1 MEEISKNTLRKIKIA
16 KFIILQILFF
26 VFYFLAGKY
35 DWDYGFDLPFRLFF
49 GGMFSIITGIIFGVM
64 FYFMGK
70 KSEYEN
76 DKILKLPIFFIILSV
91 VLLFRIDIIGV
102 IKLCFFNGL
111 FILGIF
117 RSKIKIR
124 SYLSKVSKI
133 ILWFVTMYFLIPS
146 FAICFGIP
154 MENHEDR
161 VPFSILISFVAINIC
176 FGFFIKKYFD
186 KEEIFFAIFFLI
198 IESIL
203 RIEGSFSQYRILVP
217 FFLINVFFG
226 LFIKK
231 YFDKEEI
238 EVVRILTIAG
248 CLIIMGIFIFMGFNW
263 YKEDYHTIIYTFPY
277 KVLMYLEE
285 AQISIEKVGIIKTL
299 ESRYFVYAM
308 IVNMGFYLGTLKI
321 NNKNKRKNCV
331 ENKIDG
337 DI

>member
-1 MEEISKNTLRKIKIA
+1 MEEISKNTLRKIEML

-26 VFYFLAGKY
+26 AFYFWVGKY

-49 GGMFSIITGIIFGVM
+49 GGMSSIITGIIFGVI

-70 KSEYEN
+70 KTEYEN
-76 DKILKLPIFFIILSV
+76 DKILKLPIFFIILSAL
-91 VLLFRIDIIGV
+91 LLFRIDIIGV

-133 ILWFVTMYFLIPS
+133 ILWFVTMYFLIPG

-154 MENHEDR
+154 MESYEDGMK
-161 VPFSILISFVAINIC
+161 FSILIPFVVINIC
-176 FGFFIKKYFD
+176 FGF
-186 KEEIFFAIFFLI
+186 
-198 IESIL
+198 
-203 RIEGSFSQYRILVP
+203 
-217 FFLINVFFG
+217 
-226 LFIKK
+226 FIKK

-263 YKEDYHTIIYTFPY
+263 YKEDYHAIIYTFPY

-321 NNKNKRKNCV
+321 NNKNKRRNCV
-331 ENKIDG
+331 ENQIDG

>member
-26 VFYFLAGKY
+26 AFYFWVGKY
-35 DWDYGFDLPFRLFF
+35 DWDYGFDLPYRIVFEGISSVVASVFF
-49 GGMFSIITGIIFGVM
+49 GLIF
-64 FYFMGK
+64 YLLGK
-70 KSEYEN
+70 SKEYEN

-91 VLLFRIDIIGV
+91 LLLFRIDIIGV

-117 RSKIKIR
+117 RSKIRIR
-124 SYLSKVSKI
+124 SYLFKVSKI
-133 ILWFVTMYFLIPS
+133 ILWFIVMYFLIPILS
-146 FAICFGIP
+146 II
-154 MENHEDR
+154 
-161 VPFSILISFVAINIC
+161 FS
-176 FGFFIKKYFD
+176 
-186 KEEIFFAIFFLI
+186 IFFAIFFLI

-203 RIEGSFSQYRILVP
+203 RIEGSFGQYRILVP

-238 EVVRILTIAG
+238 EVVRILTITG
-248 CLIIMGIFIFMGFNW
+248 CLIIIGIFVFMGFNW
-263 YKEDYHTIIYTFPY
+263 YKEDYHAIIYTFPY

-285 AQISIEKVGIIKTL
+285 GENSVEKLGIIKTL

-308 IVNMGFYLGTLKI
+308 VVNMGFYLGTLKI
-321 NNKNKRKNCV
+321 NNKDKRRNCV
-331 ENKIDG
+331 ENQIDG
-337 DI
+337 DS

>member
-26 VFYFLAGKY
+26 VFYFLIGKY

-49 GGMFSIITGIIFGVM
+49 GGMSSIITGIIFGVI

-70 KSEYEN
+70 KTEYEN

-91 VLLFRIDIIGV
+91 ILLFRIDIIGV
-102 IKLCFFNGL
+102 IKLCFYNGL

-133 ILWFVTMYFLIPS
+133 ILWFVTMYFLIPG
-146 FAICFGIP
+146 FAICFGIFVEIVKS
-154 MENHEDR
+154 MFGIYGDMSQ
-161 VPFSILISFVAINIC
+161 FSILIPFVAINIC

-186 KEEIFFAIFFLI
+186 KEEI
-198 IESIL
+198 
-203 RIEGSFSQYRILVP
+203 
-217 FFLINVFFG
+217 
-226 LFIKK
+226 
-231 YFDKEEI
+231 EI
-238 EVVRILTIAG
+238 VRILTIAG
-248 CLIIMGIFIFMGFNW
+248 CLVIMGIFIFMGFNW
-263 YKEDYHTIIYTFPY
+263 YKEDYHAIIYTFPY

-308 IVNMGFYLGTLKI
+308 IVNMGFYLGTFK
-321 NNKNKRKNCV
+321 KTK
-331 ENKIDG
+331 
-337 DI
+337 

>member
-26 VFYFLAGKY
+26 AFYFWVGKY
-35 DWDYGFDLPFRLFF
+35 DWDYGFDLPYRIVFEGISSVVASVFF
-49 GGMFSIITGIIFGVM
+49 GLIF
-64 FYFMGK
+64 YLLGK
-70 KSEYEN
+70 SKEYEN

-91 VLLFRIDIIGV
+91 LLLFRIDIIGV

-117 RSKIKIR
+117 RSKIRIR
-124 SYLSKVSKI
+124 SYLFKVSKI
-133 ILWFVTMYFLIPS
+133 ILWFIVMYFLIPILS
-146 FAICFGIP
+146 II
-154 MENHEDR
+154 
-161 VPFSILISFVAINIC
+161 FS
-176 FGFFIKKYFD
+176 
-186 KEEIFFAIFFLI
+186 IFFAIFFLI

-203 RIEGSFSQYRILVP
+203 KIGGSFGQYRILVP
-217 FFLINVFFG
+217 FFLVNVFFG

-238 EVVRILTIAG
+238 EVVRILTITG

-263 YKEDYHTIIYTFPY
+263 YKEDYHAIIYTFPY

-285 AQISIEKVGIIKTL
+285 GENSIEKFGIIKTL

-308 IVNMGFYLGTLKI
+308 VVNMGFYLGTLKI
-321 NNKNKRKNCV
+321 NNKRENCV

>member
-26 VFYFLAGKY
+26 VFYFWAGKY

-146 FAICFGIP
+146 FAICFGVQIFIIP
-154 MENHEDR
+154 MESYQDR
-161 VPFSILISFVAINIC
+161 MQFSILIPFVIINIC

-186 KEEIFFAIFFLI
+186 KEEMKI
-198 IESIL
+198 I
-203 RIEGSFSQYRILVP
+203 R
-217 FFLINVFFG
+217 
-226 LFIKK
+226 K
-231 YFDKEEI
+231 
-238 EVVRILTIAG
+238 LTILG
-248 CLIIMGIFIFMGFNW
+248 CLIIAFIFIFIGFNW
-263 YKEDYHTIIYTFPY
+263 YKEDYHAIIYTFPY
-277 KVLMYLEE
+277 KVLMYFKET
-285 AQISIEKVGIIKTL
+285 QISIEKVGIIKTL
-299 ESRYFVYAM
+299 ESRYFVYAL
-308 IVNMGFYLGTLKI
+308 IVNAGFYLGTLKI
-321 NNKNKRKNCV
+321 NNKNKRENCV

-337 DI
+337 DIQ

>member
-1 MEEISKNTLRKIKIA
+1 MEEISKNTLRKIEML

-26 VFYFLAGKY
+26 AFYFWVGKY

-49 GGMFSIITGIIFGVM
+49 GGIFSAITGIIFGWI
-64 FYFMGK
+64 FYSMGK
-70 KSEYEN
+70 SKNYEN

-117 RSKIKIR
+117 RNKIKIR

-146 FAICFGIP
+146 FAICFGVQIFTIP
-154 MENHEDR
+154 MKSYEDR
-161 VPFSILISFVAINIC
+161 MQFSILIPFVIINIC

-186 KEEIFFAIFFLI
+186 KEEMKI
-198 IESIL
+198 I
-203 RIEGSFSQYRILVP
+203 R
-217 FFLINVFFG
+217 
-226 LFIKK
+226 K
-231 YFDKEEI
+231 
-238 EVVRILTIAG
+238 LTILG
-248 CLIIMGIFIFMGFNW
+248 CLIIAFIFIFIGFNW
-263 YKEDYHTIIYTFPY
+263 YKEDYYAIIYTFPY
-277 KVLMYLEE
+277 KVLMYFKET
-285 AQISIEKVGIIKTL
+285 QISIEKIGIIKTL

-321 NNKNKRKNCV
+321 NNKDKRRNCI
-331 ENKIDG
+331 ENQIDG

>member
-1 MEEISKNTLRKIKIA
+1 MEEISKSIKKLKTKIA
-16 KFIILQILFF
+16 IFIVLQILLF
-26 VFYFLAGKY
+26 VYYFWIGKY
-35 DWDYGFDLPFRLFF
+35 DWDYGFDLPYRIVFEGISSLIAGVFF
-49 GGMFSIITGIIFGVM
+49 GLIF
-64 FYFMGK
+64 YLLGK
-70 KSEYEN
+70 SKEYEN
-76 DKILKLPIFFIILSV
+76 DKILKLPIFFIILSMI
-91 VLLFRIDIIGV
+91 LLFRIDIMGV

-117 RSKIKIR
+117 RSKIEIR

-133 ILWFVTMYFLIPS
+133 ILWFVTMYFLIP
-146 FAICFGIP
+146 IYIT
-154 MENHEDR
+154 
-161 VPFSILISFVAINIC
+161 
-176 FGFFIKKYFD
+176 FFPNAFM
-186 KEEIFFAIFFLI
+186 IFFAI
-198 IESIL
+198 IESIF
-203 RIEGSFSQYRILVP
+203 RIDKSFSQYITLIS
-217 FFLINVFFG
+217 FFITNFIFG
-226 LFIKK
+226 FFIKK

-263 YKEDYHTIIYTFPY
+263 YKEDYHAIIYTFPY
-277 KVLMYLEE
+277 KVLMYFEE
-285 AQISIEKVGIIKTL
+285 GENSVEKFGIIKTL

>member
-1 MEEISKNTLRKIKIA
+1 MEEISKNTLRKIEIA
-16 KFIILQILFF
+16 KVIILQILFF
-26 VFYFLAGKY
+26 AFYFWVGKY
-35 DWDYGFDLPFRLFF
+35 DWDYGFDLPYRIVFEGISSVVAGVFF
-49 GGMFSIITGIIFGVM
+49 GLIF
-64 FYFMGK
+64 YLLGK
-70 KSEYEN
+70 SKEYEN

-117 RSKIKIR
+117 RSKIRIR

-133 ILWFVTMYFLIPS
+133 ILWFIVMYFLIPILS
-146 FAICFGIP
+146 II
-154 MENHEDR
+154 
-161 VPFSILISFVAINIC
+161 FS
-176 FGFFIKKYFD
+176 
-186 KEEIFFAIFFLI
+186 IFFAIFFLI

-203 RIEGSFSQYRILVP
+203 RIEGSFGQYRILVP

-238 EVVRILTIAG
+238 EVVRILTITG
-248 CLIIMGIFIFMGFNW
+248 CLIIMGIFVFMGFNW
-263 YKEDYHTIIYTFPY
+263 YKEDYHAIIYTFPY

-285 AQISIEKVGIIKTL
+285 GENSVEKFGIIKTL

-308 IVNMGFYLGTLKI
+308 VVNMGFYLGTLKI
-321 NNKNKRKNCV
+321 NNKDKRRNCV
-331 ENKIDG
+331 ENQIDG
-337 DI
+337 DS

>member
-26 VFYFLAGKY
+26 AFYFWVGKY
-35 DWDYGFDLPFRLFF
+35 DWDYGFDLPYRIVFEGISSVVASVFF
-49 GGMFSIITGIIFGVM
+49 GLIF
-64 FYFMGK
+64 YLLGK
-70 KSEYEN
+70 SKEYEN

-91 VLLFRIDIIGV
+91 LLLFRIDIIGV

-117 RSKIKIR
+117 RSKIRIR
-124 SYLSKVSKI
+124 SYLFKVSKI
-133 ILWFVTMYFLIPS
+133 ILWFIVMYFLIPILS
-146 FAICFGIP
+146 II
-154 MENHEDR
+154 
-161 VPFSILISFVAINIC
+161 FS
-176 FGFFIKKYFD
+176 
-186 KEEIFFAIFFLI
+186 IFFAIFFLI

-203 RIEGSFSQYRILVP
+203 RIEGSFGQYRILVP

-238 EVVRILTIAG
+238 EVVRILTITG

-263 YKEDYHTIIYTFPY
+263 YKEDYHAIIYTFPY

-285 AQISIEKVGIIKTL
+285 GENSIEKFGIIKTL

-308 IVNMGFYLGTLKI
+308 VVNMGFYLGTLKI

>member
-1 MEEISKNTLRKIKIA
+1 MEEISKSVKKLKPKIII
-16 KFIILQILFF
+16 FIVLQILLFMY
-26 VFYFLAGKY
+26 YFWIGKY
-35 DWDYGFDLPFRLFF
+35 DWDYGFDLPFRLLF
-49 GGMFSIITGIIFGVM
+49 GGIFSAITGIIFGRI
-64 FYFMGK
+64 FYSMGK
-70 KSEYEN
+70 SKNYEN

-102 IKLCFFNGL
+102 IKLCFYNGL

-161 VPFSILISFVAINIC
+161 VPFSILIPFVAINIC

-186 KEEIFFAIFFLI
+186 KEEI
-198 IESIL
+198 
-203 RIEGSFSQYRILVP
+203 
-217 FFLINVFFG
+217 
-226 LFIKK
+226 
-231 YFDKEEI
+231 
-238 EVVRILTIAG
+238 EVVRILTIAA

-263 YKEDYHTIIYTFPY
+263 YKEDYHAIIYTFPY
-277 KVLMYLEE
+277 KVLMYFEE
-285 AQISIEKVGIIKTL
+285 GENSVEKFGIIKTL

>member
-1 MEEISKNTLRKIKIA
+1 MEEISRNTLRKIELS
-16 KFIILQILFF
+16 KFIIPQILFF
-26 VFYFLAGKY
+26 AFYFLVGKY

-70 KSEYEN
+70 KSKYEN

-117 RSKIKIR
+117 RSKIKSR

-133 ILWFVTMYFLIPS
+133 ILWFIVMYFLIPILS
-146 FAICFGIP
+146 II
-154 MENHEDR
+154 
-161 VPFSILISFVAINIC
+161 FS
-176 FGFFIKKYFD
+176 
-186 KEEIFFAIFFLI
+186 IFFAIFFLI

-203 RIEGSFSQYRILVP
+203 KIGGSFGQYRILVP
-217 FFLINVFFG
+217 FFLVNVFFG

-238 EVVRILTIAG
+238 EVVRILIITG

-263 YKEDYHTIIYTFPY
+263 YKEDYHAIIYTFPY

-285 AQISIEKVGIIKTL
+285 GENSIEKFGIIKTL

-308 IVNMGFYLGTLKI
+308 VVNMGFYLGTLK
-321 NNKNKRKNCV
+321 KTK
-331 ENKIDG
+331 
-337 DI
+337 

>member
-26 VFYFLAGKY
+26 AFYFWVGKY
-35 DWDYGFDLPFRLFF
+35 DWDYGFDLPYRIVFEGISSVVASVFF
-49 GGMFSIITGIIFGVM
+49 GLIF
-64 FYFMGK
+64 YLLGK
-70 KSEYEN
+70 SKEYEN

-91 VLLFRIDIIGV
+91 LLLFRIDIIGV

-117 RSKIKIR
+117 RSKIKSR
-124 SYLSKVSKI
+124 SYLFKVSKI
-133 ILWFVTMYFLIPS
+133 ILWFIVMYFLIPILS
-146 FAICFGIP
+146 II
-154 MENHEDR
+154 
-161 VPFSILISFVAINIC
+161 FS
-176 FGFFIKKYFD
+176 
-186 KEEIFFAIFFLI
+186 IFFAIFFLI

-203 RIEGSFSQYRILVP
+203 RIEGSFGQYRILVP

-238 EVVRILTIAG
+238 EVVRILTITG
-248 CLIIMGIFIFMGFNW
+248 CLIIIGIFVFMGFNW
-263 YKEDYHTIIYTFPY
+263 YKEDYHAIIYTFPY

-285 AQISIEKVGIIKTL
+285 GENSVEKFGIIKTL

-308 IVNMGFYLGTLKI
+308 VVNMGFYLGTLKI
-321 NNKNKRKNCV
+321 NNKNKRRNCV
-331 ENKIDG
+331 ENQIDG

>member
-1 MEEISKNTLRKIKIA
+1 MEEISKNTLRKIELA

-26 VFYFLAGKY
+26 AFYFWVGKC
-35 DWDYGFDLPFRLFF
+35 DWDYGFDLPFRLLF
-49 GGMFSIITGIIFGVM
+49 GGMFSAITGIVFGLIF
-64 FYFMGK
+64 YLMGK

-76 DKILKLPIFFIILSV
+76 DKILKLPIFFIILSII
-91 VLLFRIDIIGV
+91 LLFRIDIIGV

-133 ILWFVTMYFLIPS
+133 ILWFIVMYFLIPILS
-146 FAICFGIP
+146 II
-154 MENHEDR
+154 
-161 VPFSILISFVAINIC
+161 FS
-176 FGFFIKKYFD
+176 
-186 KEEIFFAIFFLI
+186 IFFAIFFLI

-203 RIEGSFSQYRILVP
+203 KIGGSFGQYRILVP
-217 FFLINVFFG
+217 FFLVNVFFG

-238 EVVRILTIAG
+238 EVVRILTITG

-263 YKEDYHTIIYTFPY
+263 YKEDYHAIIYTFPY

-285 AQISIEKVGIIKTL
+285 GENSIEKFGIIKTL

-308 IVNMGFYLGTLKI
+308 VVNMGFYLGTLKI

>member
-26 VFYFLAGKY
+26 AFYFWVGKY
-35 DWDYGFDLPFRLFF
+35 DWDYGFDLPYRIVFEGISSVVASVFF
-49 GGMFSIITGIIFGVM
+49 GLIF
-64 FYFMGK
+64 YLLGK
-70 KSEYEN
+70 SKEYEN

-117 RSKIKIR
+117 RSKIRIR
-124 SYLSKVSKI
+124 SYLFKVSKI
-133 ILWFVTMYFLIPS
+133 ILWFIVMYFLIPILS
-146 FAICFGIP
+146 II
-154 MENHEDR
+154 
-161 VPFSILISFVAINIC
+161 FS
-176 FGFFIKKYFD
+176 
-186 KEEIFFAIFFLI
+186 IFFAIFFLI

-203 RIEGSFSQYRILVP
+203 RIEGSFGQYRILVP

-238 EVVRILTIAG
+238 EVVRILTITG
-248 CLIIMGIFIFMGFNW
+248 CLIIMGIFVFMGFNW
-263 YKEDYHTIIYTFPY
+263 YKEDYHAIIYTFPY

-285 AQISIEKVGIIKTL
+285 GENSVEKLGIIKTL

-308 IVNMGFYLGTLKI
+308 VVNMGFYLGTLKI
-321 NNKNKRKNCV
+321 NNKNKRRNCV
-331 ENKIDG
+331 ENQIDG
-337 DI
+337 DS

>member
-26 VFYFLAGKY
+26 AFYFWVGKY
-35 DWDYGFDLPFRLFF
+35 DWDYGFDLPYRIVFEGISSVVAGVFF
-49 GGMFSIITGIIFGVM
+49 GLIF
-64 FYFMGK
+64 YLLGK
-70 KSEYEN
+70 SKEYEN

-91 VLLFRIDIIGV
+91 ILLFRIDIIGV

-117 RSKIKIR
+117 RSKIRIR

-133 ILWFVTMYFLIPS
+133 ILWFIVMYFLIPILS
-146 FAICFGIP
+146 II
-154 MENHEDR
+154 
-161 VPFSILISFVAINIC
+161 FS
-176 FGFFIKKYFD
+176 
-186 KEEIFFAIFFLI
+186 IFFAIFFLI

-203 RIEGSFSQYRILVP
+203 RIEGSFGQYRILVP

-238 EVVRILTIAG
+238 EVVRILTITG
-248 CLIIMGIFIFMGFNW
+248 CLIIMGIFVFMGFNW
-263 YKEDYHTIIYTFPY
+263 YKEDYHAIIYTFPY

-285 AQISIEKVGIIKTL
+285 GENSVEKLGIIKTL

-308 IVNMGFYLGTLKI
+308 VVNMGFYLGTLKI
-321 NNKNKRKNCV
+321 NNKNKRRNCV
-331 ENKIDG
+331 ENQIDG
-337 DI
+337 DS

>member
-1 MEEISKNTLRKIKIA
+1 MEEISKNTLRKIELA

-26 VFYFLAGKY
+26 AFYFWVGKC
-35 DWDYGFDLPFRLFF
+35 DWDYGFDLPFRLLF
-49 GGMFSIITGIIFGVM
+49 GGIFSAIIGIIFGRI
-64 FYFMGK
+64 FYSMGK
-70 KSEYEN
+70 SKNYEN

-102 IKLCFFNGL
+102 IKLCFYNGL

-161 VPFSILISFVAINIC
+161 VPFSILIPFVAINIC
-176 FGFFIKKYFD
+176 FGF
-186 KEEIFFAIFFLI
+186 
-198 IESIL
+198 
-203 RIEGSFSQYRILVP
+203 
-217 FFLINVFFG
+217 
-226 LFIKK
+226 FIKK

-248 CLIIMGIFIFMGFNW
+248 CLVIMGIFIFMGFNW
-263 YKEDYHTIIYTFPY
+263 YKEDYHAIIYTFPY